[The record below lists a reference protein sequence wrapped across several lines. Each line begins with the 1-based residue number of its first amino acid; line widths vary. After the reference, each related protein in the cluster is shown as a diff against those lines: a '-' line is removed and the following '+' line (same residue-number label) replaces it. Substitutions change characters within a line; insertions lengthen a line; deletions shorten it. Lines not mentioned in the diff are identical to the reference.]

1 MNEKLARQIKT
12 VALSGKQDME
22 TGLVEALIAVG
33 GDPLTVRGARDTFS
47 AVLGK
52 ARQGAARIIG
62 RNQEEMTVVMSI
74 KDLADI
80 VRVASKPQSFGE
92 ALDAMGFKPVSRE
105 FTVREGHPA
114 EPLTRPA
121 AVRGGG
127 SSIAM

>member
-1 MNEKLARQIKT
+1 MNERLARQIKT
-12 VALSGKQDME
+12 AALSGKQDVE

-33 GDPLTVRGARDTFS
+33 GDPLTVRGARDTLS

-62 RNQEEMTVVMSI
+62 HNREEMTVVMSI

-92 ALDAMGFKPVSRE
+92 ALDAMGFKPVSRR
-105 FTVREGHPA
+105 FTVREGHPDV
-114 EPLTRPA
+114 PLAKPA
-121 AVRGGG
+121 AARDGG
-127 SSIAM
+127 SPMAM